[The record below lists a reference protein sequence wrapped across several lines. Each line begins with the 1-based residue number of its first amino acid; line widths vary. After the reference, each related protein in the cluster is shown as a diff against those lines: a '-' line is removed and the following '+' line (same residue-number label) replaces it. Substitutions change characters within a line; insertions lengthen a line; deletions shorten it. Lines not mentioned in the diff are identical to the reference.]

1 MPTEKPSSL
10 PSDPRQ
16 WRPLEARRSGRA
28 PEITD
33 PIVEPFWQGVRVL
46 AHFKSTP
53 DGPHRGT
60 VELIDETG
68 TDVADEFGQAA
79 EALADA
85 VYSDDAVID
94 GILTDQATASGFGV
108 GVVPAAH
115 VSQMGMLFS
124 RPADVTVDPVR
135 GRERSPDVA
144 FVALDL
150 LWLDGEAL
158 VDLPLLERKRQ
169 LESLIV
175 SNEFARV
182 SPFARPPLAQWLNSW
197 RSAGFAGVVLKAANS
212 RYRQADVSKQWAI
225 VERPSQR

>member
-1 MPTEKPSSL
+1 MSTEKQSGLS
-10 PSDPRQ
+10 SDPRQ

-53 DGPHRGT
+53 DGPHRGR
-60 VELIDETG
+60 VELIDDTG

-85 VYSDDAVID
+85 VYATDAVID
-94 GILTDQATASGFGV
+94 GILTDQATASGIGV
-108 GVVPAAH
+108 GVVPAARM
-115 VSQMGMLFS
+115 SQVGLLLG
-124 RPADVTVDPVR
+124 RPAEVTVEPVH

-150 LWLDGEAL
+150 LWVDGEAL

-182 SPFARPPLAQWLNSW
+182 SPFARPPVAQWLNSW
-197 RSAGFAGVVLKAANS
+197 KSAGFAGVVLKASNS
-212 RYRQADVSKQWAI
+212 RYRPADVSKQWAI
-225 VERPSQR
+225 VERPSR